1 VTQPVLAGLD
11 IVDDPD
17 AWRTTGFGTAADGCC
32 RVGAT
37 LVRLGHDR
45 GSHRRGIVGWS
56 LAGLSTPPGGEIDGL
71 ATRVS
76 PDGDAAEPTA
86 DVPAVHENGV
96 VQIDHVV
103 VVTPDLDR
111 TTEALERVGIV
122 ARRTR
127 EVPVRPGEPGRVQRF
142 FRLGEVILELV
153 GPAEPA
159 GDRPAAFWGLAY
171 TVADLDATVRRLGDA
186 VGRARDAVQP
196 GRRIASLRRGV
207 LAVPTAFM
215 SRDPGR
221 GPDGGPAGGR

>member
-1 VTQPVLAGLD
+1 VTQPVLAELD

-17 AWRTTGFGTAADGCC
+17 AWRSTGFGADADGRCQ
-32 RVGAT
+32 VGGT

-45 GSHRRGIVGWS
+45 GCDRPGIVGWS
-56 LAGLSTPPGGEIDGL
+56 LAGLSTRPGGEIDGL
-71 ATRVS
+71 PTRVS
-76 PDGDAAEPTA
+76 SLGDAVESAA
-86 DVPAVHENGV
+86 DVPDVHENGV

-103 VVTPDLDR
+103 VITPDLDR
-111 TTEALERVGIV
+111 TTEALERVGVV

-142 FRLGEVILELV
+142 FRLGEVILELI

-159 GDRPAAFWGLAY
+159 GDGPATFWGLAY
-171 TVADLDATVRRLGDA
+171 TVADLDATVRRLGGA

-196 GRRIASLRRGV
+196 GRRIASLRHGV

-215 SRDPGR
+215 SPDPGH
-221 GPDGGPAGGR
+221 GPDSGPAGGR